1 MREYGLFI
9 DGKFV
14 GSSSG
19 ETVDSIDPSTGE
31 IVARVPKASKRD
43 ARKAID
49 AARRAFD
56 DGEWSER
63 SPESRR
69 DALLALCDRLWDRQA
84 EIADLESRDS
94 GMTIRNATVMVAA
107 GIQQARDLIKIAAE
121 IPLTE
126 ALPYNEFPLP
136 AQHVLVREPYGVVSA
151 IVPFN
156 APFVLAAWKIFPALA
171 MGNTIVLKPS
181 PHTPCSAMETAVA
194 VSRER
199 HTTGRLQRPSR
210 RRRRRRRGAGVE
222 RVDRPSCVHR
232 FDRSGQANRPAGR
245 ADREARDAGARRE
258 EREHLAG
265 RRRPGR
271 RDPGRALGDLPEP
284 GTDVSGREPADR
296 SRGTPRRD
304 RRPHRFCR
312 DAAPG
317 RPVCV
322 VGLRPRPPDL
332 QAAARSR

>member
-94 GMTIRNATVMVAA
+94 GMT
-107 GIQQARDLIKIAAE
+107 
-121 IPLTE
+121 
-126 ALPYNEFPLP
+126 
-136 AQHVLVREPYGVVSA
+136 
-151 IVPFN
+151 
-156 APFVLAAWKIFPALA
+156 
-171 MGNTIVLKPS
+171 
-181 PHTPCSAMETAVA
+181 
-194 VSRER
+194 
-199 HTTGRLQRPSR
+199 
-210 RRRRRRRGAGVE
+210 
-222 RVDRPSCVHR
+222 
-232 FDRSGQANRPAGR
+232 
-245 ADREARDAGARRE
+245 
-258 EREHLAG
+258 
-265 RRRPGR
+265 
-271 RDPGRALGDLPEP
+271 
-284 GTDVSGREPADR
+284 
-296 SRGTPRRD
+296 
-304 RRPHRFCR
+304 
-312 DAAPG
+312 
-317 RPVCV
+317 
-322 VGLRPRPPDL
+322 
-332 QAAARSR
+332 